1 MPCKDIAREVLG
13 IPCGELGPGEK
24 WGVRALASMGAS
36 RYGKLRCLL
45 DRLALREPY
54 MMLGLASVGLPPVI
68 LLFIYPYYLIPIP
81 YLIVI
86 GTLYSLAVL
95 ITGWSIYYYVT
106 RKDKPTIVV
115 ITPRHLLTCGS
126 PTMQKL
132 ISAITG
138 LFLAIGGV
146 KQIHYPN
153 GEVEIKLWLGC
164 NHTVRIGCFYRAF
177 IIFIGG
183 GSVYVSIEGLY
194 KREIA
199 NVLYAYIRRHSLDA
213 IVNIYN

>member
-1 MPCKDIAREVLG
+1 MTCKDIAREILG
-13 IPCGELGPGEK
+13 IPCGESGTIEE
-24 WGVRALASMGAS
+24 RIRELASMTTS
-36 RYGKLRCLL
+36 RHGKLRCLL

-54 MMLGLASVGLPPVI
+54 MMLGLASVGLPPVV

-81 YLIVI
+81 YLIAI
-86 GTLYSLAVL
+86 GTLYSLATL

-115 ITPRHLLTCGS
+115 ITPRHPLTCDS
-126 PTMQKL
+126 STMQNL
-132 ISAITG
+132 INAITG
-138 LFLAIGGV
+138 LFFAIGGV

-164 NHTVRIGCFYRAF
+164 NHTVRIGCFYRTF
-177 IIFIGG
+177 IIFIGA
-183 GSVYVSIEGLY
+183 GSVYVSIEGIY
-194 KREIA
+194 KKEIA

-213 IVNIYN
+213 IVSIYN

>member
-1 MPCKDIAREVLG
+1 MSCKDIAREVLG
-13 IPCGELGPGEK
+13 IPCGESGTIEGRIRE
-24 WGVRALASMGAS
+24 LASMATS

-45 DRLALREPY
+45 GRLVLQESY
-54 MMLGLASVGLPPVI
+54 MPLGLASVGFVPVV
-68 LLFIYPYYLIPIP
+68 LFLIYPYYLIPTP

-95 ITGWSIYYYVT
+95 ITGWSMYYYVT
-106 RKDKPTIVV
+106 RRDKPTIVV
-115 ITPRHLLTCGS
+115 ITPKHLLTCDS

-132 ISAITG
+132 INAIAG
-138 LFLAIGGV
+138 LFFAIGGV

-199 NVLYAYIRRHSLDA
+199 NILYAYIRRHSLDA
-213 IVNIYN
+213 IINIYN

>member
-1 MPCKDIAREVLG
+1 MSCKDIAREVLG
-13 IPCGELGPGEK
+13 IPCGESGTIEGRIRE
-24 WGVRALASMGAS
+24 LASMATS
-36 RYGKLRCLL
+36 RHGKLRCLL
-45 DRLALREPY
+45 DRLVLQKSY
-54 MMLGLASVGLPPVI
+54 MPLGLTSVGLPPVM
-68 LLFIYPYYLIPIP
+68 LPLIYPYYPTPTP

-86 GTLYSLAVL
+86 GVLYSLAVL
-95 ITGWSIYYYVT
+95 ITGWSMYYYVT
-106 RKDKPTIVV
+106 RRDKPTIVV
-115 ITPRHLLTCGS
+115 ITPKHLLTCDS

-132 ISAITG
+132 INAIAG
-138 LFLAIGGV
+138 LFFAIGGV

-199 NVLYAYIRRHSLDA
+199 NILYAYIRRHSLDA
-213 IVNIYN
+213 IINIYN

>member
-13 IPCGELGPGEK
+13 IPCGESSTIEGRIRELTTM
-24 WGVRALASMGAS
+24 ATS
-36 RYGKLRCLL
+36 RHGKLRCLL

-68 LLFIYPYYLIPIP
+68 LLFIYPYYLIPTP

-86 GTLYSLAVL
+86 GALYSLAVL

-106 RKDKPTIVV
+106 RRDKPTIVV
-115 ITPRHLLTCGS
+115 ITPKQLLTCDS

-132 ISAITG
+132 INAIAG
-138 LFLAIGGV
+138 LFFAIGGV
-146 KQIHYPN
+146 KQIHHSN
-153 GEVEIKLWLGC
+153 GEVEVKLWLGC

-177 IIFIGG
+177 IIFIGAG
-183 GSVYVSIEGLY
+183 NVYVIIEGLY
-194 KREIA
+194 KKEIA
-199 NVLYAYIRRHSLDA
+199 DILHTYVHSRFPDA
-213 IVNIYN
+213 MVGIF